1 MDQLL
6 VFVYGTLRKHERNH
20 DLLKDARLISEQAW
34 TEGELFDTGK
44 GYPMMKPSQGQK
56 VYGEIY
62 EVSNVQLSSLDILED
77 FQVGRNNNL
86 YDRVI
91 QTIHTD
97 VGSFQ
102 AYVYISE
109 KVDDDSIPY
118 GDWKV
123 YQLTKAKPETVYY
136 FAYGSCMDVERFEK
150 AGVKPFF
157 ERVTGAASLKNYSM
171 KYLFTAHDG
180 GRADIVEDGGYT
192 EGILYETPYEA
203 VEYLFH
209 REGYYTGWYRAT
221 FVDVVV
227 NGRLY
232 QDVLTFHVYDK
243 KNEIA
248 PPEHYA
254 IEILRGS
261 RDRVSENYY
270 GELLKKLEGLNVSFD
285 LSSWALKKNK

>member
-1 MDQLL
+1 MDQPL

-20 DLLKDARLISEQAW
+20 DLLMNARLISEQAW

-44 GYPMMKPSQGQK
+44 GYPMLKSSQDQK
-56 VYGEIY
+56 VYGELY
-62 EVSNVQLSSLDILED
+62 EVSTDQLESLDRLED
-77 FQVGRNNNL
+77 FQVGSNNNL
-86 YDRVI
+86 YERIV

-97 VGSFQ
+97 LGPFE
-102 AYVYISE
+102 AFVYISG
-109 KVDDDSIPY
+109 KTNDISIPS

-123 YQLTKAKPETVYY
+123 YQLTKKKPENVYY
-136 FAYGSCMDVERFEK
+136 FAYGSCMDVERFDL

-157 ERVTGAASLKNYSM
+157 EKVVGAAILKNYSM

-192 EGILYETPYEA
+192 EGILYESPYEA
-203 VEYLFH
+203 AEYLFH

-221 FVDVVV
+221 FVDVMVD
-227 NGRLY
+227 GKIY

-243 KNEIA
+243 KDEIA

-261 RDRVSENYY
+261 KDRVSENYY
-270 GELLKKLEGLNVSFD
+270 GELIKNLEKLNVSFD
-285 LSSWALKKNK
+285 LRNWK